1 MTPWDHLAVGANCSF
16 DAPRPDSSEHW
27 DAIAKLQASTLY
39 LPKNQTYRGHC
50 VLVFDLR
57 HAIRLDQLGS
67 REWLEFAD
75 DLHRTV
81 TAVAAVC
88 APDHMNVESL
98 GNVMPHLH
106 WHVIPRYKTDPRW
119 GAPIWPSDL
128 REQIDRRLLDDDR
141 AVLLLELRNAL
152 R

>member
-1 MTPWDHLAVGANCSF
+1 
-16 DAPRPDSSEHW
+16 
-27 DAIAKLQASTLY
+27 
-39 LPKNQTYRGHC
+39 
-50 VLVFDLR
+50 
-57 HAIRLDQLGS
+57 
-67 REWLEFAD
+67 
-75 DLHRTV
+75 
-81 TAVAAVC
+81 
-88 APDHMNVESL
+88 MNVESL